1 MIELLGQAL
10 DYIQKNQMR
19 FWKEVGVHVSIS
31 VQALLIAIAIGVPL
45 GIWISRHPH
54 MAQIVIN
61 ASGIVR
67 VVPSIAVLFLLVP
80 IIGFGEITALIA
92 LTALAIPPIIINTDA
107 GMRGLNPATLE
118 AGRGMGMSPP
128 QLLFRVQ
135 IPLALPV
142 IIAGIRTAAVEVVA
156 SATIAYLIG
165 LGGLGYFI
173 FAGLPLAR
181 YDLLLVGAIPVAILA
196 LITEIIFSLVQ
207 RAFRYQ

>member
-10 DYIQKNQMR
+10 DYIQKNQTR

-45 GIWISRHPH
+45 GIWISRHPRI
-54 MAQIVIN
+54 AQIIIN
-61 ASGIVR
+61 ASGVVR
-67 VVPSIAVLFLLVP
+67 VIPSIAVLFLLVP
-80 IIGFGEITALIA
+80 IIGFGELTALIA
-92 LTALAIPPIIINTDA
+92 LAALAIPPIIINTDA
-107 GMRGLNPATLE
+107 GMRGLNPAILE

-135 IPLALPV
+135 IPLAMPV
-142 IIAGIRTAAVEVVA
+142 IIAGIRTAAVEIIA

-196 LITEIIFSLVQ
+196 FAAELILSLVQ